1 MVTTCIYRGLA
12 GGRIDRIYLCCLP
25 FGYVGVF
32 LLLHFGT
39 DLSLSTVC
47 WAAFLTGDAPG
58 AMLAAI
64 IAGSLTLLAKPKEH
78 PGSTV
83 QHSEEARSSVTRT
96 LASHQ
101 SVHYVE
107 KDDS

>member
-1 MVTTCIYRGLA
+1 MVTTCIYKGLA
-12 GGRIDRIYLCCLP
+12 RGRIDRIYLSCLP

-39 DLSLSTVC
+39 DLSVSLVC
-47 WAAFLTGDAPG
+47 GITLLIGDAPG

-64 IAGSLTLLAKPKEH
+64 IIGSLSLVRKSKEH

-83 QHSEEARSSVTRT
+83 RNSAGAHSVVAP
-96 LASHQ
+96 
-101 SVHYVE
+101 
-107 KDDS
+107 KDQ

>member
-12 GGRIDRIYLCCLP
+12 RGKMDRLYLFCLP

-39 DLSLSTVC
+39 DLTVGSVC
-47 WAAFLTGDAPG
+47 AIALLIGDAPG

-64 IAGSLTLLAKPKEH
+64 IIGSLSLAAKPEKH
-78 PGSTV
+78 PGSTARDSV
-83 QHSEEARSSVTRT
+83 GPHSAV
-96 LASHQ
+96 AS
-101 SVHYVE
+101 
-107 KDDS
+107 KDQ